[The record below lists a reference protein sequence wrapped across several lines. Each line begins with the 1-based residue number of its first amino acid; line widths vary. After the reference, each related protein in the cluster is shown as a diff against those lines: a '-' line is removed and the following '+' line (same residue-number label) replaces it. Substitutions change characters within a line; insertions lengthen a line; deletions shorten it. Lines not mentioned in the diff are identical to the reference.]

1 MFSTRGGF
9 FNNDIIPSTF
19 ANSAF
24 NFGSNRYLD
33 VSWSGNTDALN
44 NIVAT
49 SGWTME
55 YWFYITNTS
64 SFGLGSSGAG
74 PGGKTGAGT
83 TQTGAGSLG
92 PDQNQRIS
100 FQYYMGAGSI
110 SINTNANVYTA
121 NTWNNIACV
130 TTTSG
135 SNTTFSIYV
144 NGTREQIQV
153 GSGSFANTQT
163 VSNAVAGGTAWSIG
177 QNRVS
182 GIFAR
187 TWSNIYFDNL
197 RVSNVNR
204 YSGASYSVSTVPF
217 TSDSQTQLLML
228 MNGSNG
234 STTFTDSSSQ
244 ARTITNSPSTGNVY
258 IYISNARTNHS

>member
-1 MFSTRGGF
+1 MFSARQGF
-9 FNNDIIPSTF
+9 FNSDIIPSTF

-24 NFGSNRYLD
+24 NFGTGRYLD

-55 YWFYITNTS
+55 YWFYSTNTS
-64 SFGLGSSGAG
+64 YGLGMSSAG
-74 PGGKTGAGT
+74 PGGKTSTGSTQSGAGT
-83 TQTGAGSLG
+83 LG
-92 PDQNQRIS
+92 PDQNQKIV
-100 FQYYMGAGSI
+100 FQYYNGAGTI
-110 SINTNANVYTA
+110 AINTNANVYTA

-130 TTTSG
+130 ATTSG
-135 SNTTFSIYV
+135 SNTTFSIYI

-163 VSNAVAGGTAWSIG
+163 VSNAVAGGTSWNIG
-177 QNRVS
+177 SNRQS
-182 GIFAR
+182 GIFGR
-187 TWSNIYFDNL
+187 HWSNIYFDNL

-244 ARTITNSPSTGNVY
+244 ARTITNVPSTGNVY